1 MSLQP
6 LGLLCRRP
14 VYEEQTE
21 PSWPPLPNP
30 AQSHPLLPFQ
40 SWLEMG
46 RKGARTLGK
55 CFPSPSVEEGSKVRV
70 GLMGTPGN
78 SRD

>member
-1 MSLQP
+1 MSLKP

-14 VYEEQTE
+14 VYEEPPPRNKQSPAGL
-21 PSWPPLPNP
+21 PSPT
-30 AQSHPLLPFQ
+30 LPFQ

-55 CFPSPSVEEGSKVRV
+55 CFPSPGVEEGSKVRV